1 MPNRSCLRRVV
12 LQGLF
17 VCLAACT
24 NETVVTETVVDTVF
38 VDRGIANPPPDSA
51 AGLHGY
57 FTPSSKMTTC
67 GNCHVDAQGPWSGTK
82 HAGAF
87 LTLDSLGSAQPFC
100 YGCHTVSERGNLVL
114 SAPAGW
120 NVVETDVYYDVQCE
134 NCHGPGADHF

>member
-1 MPNRSCLRRVV
+1 MSNRSRFCRVV
-12 LQGLF
+12 LCVLSL
-17 VCLAACT
+17 CLAACT
-24 NETVVTETVVDTVF
+24 NETVVTMTVVDTVF

-87 LTLDSLGSAQPFC
+87 LTLDSLGEGRNHLFPEKPQGLHGVPQ
-100 YGCHTVSERGNLVL
+100 R
-114 SAPAGW
+114 
-120 NVVETDVYYDVQCE
+120 
-134 NCHGPGADHF
+134 HGPEPVVGAKDIIADQIALLP